1 MFIKK
6 SLSSERAV
14 KLLDLYTERLTLV
27 NNREYYS
34 NFYVIICWLECL
46 FVYMLLAG
54 KIQCMQLFINDKTL
68 WCSIRFC
75 FPFSFSTSNIMRW
88 ENIWSAPRSETNS
101 RTSQHCVCIPKLA
114 DCTKSILFICHVV
127 LRCHE
132 SNERHQIG
140 MRKSIWNDWVWCR
153 LVWTSGLRR
162 RWPHH

>member
-54 KIQCMQLFINDKTL
+54 KFNVSSYL
-68 WCSIRFC
+68 
-75 FPFSFSTSNIMRW
+75 
-88 ENIWSAPRSETNS
+88 
-101 RTSQHCVCIPKLA
+101 
-114 DCTKSILFICHVV
+114 
-127 LRCHE
+127 
-132 SNERHQIG
+132 
-140 MRKSIWNDWVWCR
+140 
-153 LVWTSGLRR
+153 
-162 RWPHH
+162 